1 MRFWRSKKRKVNV
14 TQVPLSVLM
23 RQIVYDAMLTPT
35 EGIAEIMGLPPI
47 SDEVA
52 DMEQEAHEVRLGNI
66 AGLLPFIDAHAEILA
81 KVATAAYTLD
91 HSTEFENIPENG
103 LDQLSN
109 LFKMIALASS
119 VSCVST
125 LNNIGLIDSKVS
137 MDNE

>member
-1 MRFWRSKKRKVNV
+1 MRFWKRKKDAVSV

-23 RQIVYDAMLTPT
+23 RQIVYDAMLSPT
-35 EGIAEIMGLPPI
+35 EGIAEMMGLPPI

-52 DMEQEAHEVRLGNI
+52 DMEQEAHETRLSNI

-91 HSTEFENIPENG
+91 NDLPEEVPAGG
-103 LDQLSN
+103 LEMLND
-109 LFKMIALASS
+109 LFKMVALASS

-125 LNNIGLIDSKVS
+125 LKNIGLIESRVGI
-137 MDNE
+137 DNE

>member
-1 MRFWRSKKRKVNV
+1 MRFWKRKRDAVSV

-23 RQIVYDAMLTPT
+23 RQIVYDAMLSPT
-35 EGIAEIMGLPPI
+35 EGIAEMMGLPPI

-52 DMEQEAHEVRLGNI
+52 DMEQEAHETRLSNI

-91 HSTEFENIPENG
+91 NDLPEEVPAGG
-103 LDQLSN
+103 LEMLN
-109 LFKMIALASS
+109 ELFKMVALASS

-125 LNNIGLIDSKVS
+125 LKNIGLIESRVGI
-137 MDNE
+137 DNE

>member
-1 MRFWRSKKRKVNV
+1 MSFWKRKKRKVMV

-35 EGIAEIMGLPPI
+35 EGIAEMMGLPPI

-52 DMEQEAHEVRLGNI
+52 EMEEDAHQDRLSKI
-66 AGLLPFIDAHAEILA
+66 SALLPFIDAHADILA
-81 KVATAAYTLD
+81 QVATSAYMLDADKEKAEVPLEGLD
-91 HSTEFENIPENG
+91 HLN
-103 LDQLSN
+103 QL
-109 LFKMIALASS
+109 FRMVALASS

-125 LNNIGLIDSKVS
+125 LSNIGLIESKVG

>member
-1 MRFWRSKKRKVNV
+1 MRFWKRKRDAVSV

-23 RQIVYDAMLTPT
+23 RQIVYDAMLSPT
-35 EGIAEIMGLPPI
+35 EGIAEMMGLPPI

-52 DMEQEAHEVRLGNI
+52 DMEQEAHETRLGNI

-91 HSTEFENIPENG
+91 NDLPEEVPAGG
-103 LDQLSN
+103 LEMLN
-109 LFKMIALASS
+109 ELFKMVALASS

-125 LNNIGLIDSKVS
+125 LKNIGLIESRVGI
-137 MDNE
+137 DNE

>member
-1 MRFWRSKKRKVNV
+1 MRFWKRKKDAVSV

-23 RQIVYDAMLTPT
+23 RQIVYDAMLSPT
-35 EGIAEIMGLPPI
+35 EGIAEMMGLPPI

-52 DMEQEAHEVRLGNI
+52 DMEQEAHETRLSNI

-91 HSTEFENIPENG
+91 NDLPEEVPAGG
-103 LDQLSN
+103 LDMLN
-109 LFKMIALASS
+109 ELFKMVALASS

-125 LNNIGLIDSKVS
+125 LKNIGLIESRVGI
-137 MDNE
+137 DNE